1 MNLLQHEKS
10 PYLLQHA
17 ANPVQWYPWGRDAFL
32 RAETE
37 DKPVFLSIG
46 YSTCHWCHV
55 MAHESFE
62 DQMVAQALNQN
73 FIAVKVDREERPD
86 IDAVYM
92 DVCQSLTG
100 SGGWPLTI
108 IMTPEQKPF
117 FAGTYLPKTSRFG
130 ETGLLELL
138 ETVSTAWQNDRAQLL
153 AAGEEI
159 TQALRSAAAQP
170 VPFGNPS
177 WAFLQQAAE
186 LYQRRYDSAWGGFGA
201 APKFPSAHHLLFLLN
216 YSRQSGDSTAG
227 AMAEHT
233 LQQMYR
239 GGIFDHIGGGFSRYA
254 TDKRW
259 LVPHFEKMLYDNAL
273 LADSYLAA
281 CKLTGQPLYETITRR
296 ILDYVLS
303 ELTTADGAFICAQDA
318 DSQGVEGQYY
328 LLDTAEILDLLGPL
342 QGAEYNAW
350 YGLTEEG
357 HLDGLSIP
365 NLLSNPDYAQTPD
378 WFAEVQPRLYAYR
391 RQRSVLHADG
401 KVLTSWNGLMIA
413 AMARAGFFLE
423 EETYLQAALKAQRFI
438 HDHLS
443 AEDGRLF
450 LRWFDG
456 EAKYPGQLEDYAY
469 YGLALLAL
477 YEATWEVTY
486 LSQAMALTRWIFTL
500 FADEHQG
507 GFFLYAS
514 DSEALISRPKEAY
527 DGALPSGNAACALLL
542 TRLAHLTGDS
552 VFREAAFQQLGYLTG
567 ALAHYPAGSAYA
579 LQAILETLAP
589 APLIICTTSE
599 DKLSSAAQ
607 ALLRKQ
613 RQPLAVL
620 VKTPANAQSLAEC
633 IPALRD
639 YPLPAAGEAYY
650 LCKNGSCQAPVDTVQ
665 GLSALLTDL

>member
-1 MNLLQHEKS
+1 MNLLQREKS

-17 ANPVQWYPWGRDAFL
+17 ANPIHWYPWCVEAFQHDH
-32 RAETE
+32 AE
-37 DKPVFLSIG
+37 DKPIFLSIG

-62 DQMVAQALNQN
+62 DQTVAQALNQD
-73 FIAVKVDREERPD
+73 FIAIKVDREERPD

-92 DVCQSLTG
+92 AVCQSLTG

-117 FAGTYLPKTSRFG
+117 FAGTYLPRVSRFG

-138 ETVSTAWQNDRAQLL
+138 ASVKNLWQNDRTKLL
-153 AAGEEI
+153 EAGEEI
-159 TQALRSAAAQP
+159 TQALQRAATQP
-170 VPFGNPS
+170 VAPGQPS
-177 WAFLQQAAE
+177 WAFLSQAVA
-186 LYQRRYDSAWGGFGA
+186 LYQRRYDPTWGGFGP

-216 YSRQSGDSTAG
+216 YSRQTGDRTAS

-254 TDKRW
+254 TDNRW

-281 CKLTGQPLYETITRR
+281 SQLTEQPLYETITRR

-328 LLDTAEILDLLGPL
+328 LLDPAEILNLLGPI
-342 QGAEYNAW
+342 QGAMYNEW

-357 HLDGLSIP
+357 HLEGLSIP
-365 NLLSNPDYAQTPD
+365 NLLSNPHYAQTPD
-378 WFAEVQPRLYAYR
+378 WLEGIQPRLYTYR
-391 RQRSVLHADG
+391 KQRMALHTDG

-413 AMARAGFFLE
+413 TMARAGFVLGEEAYLE
-423 EETYLQAALKAQRFI
+423 AALKAQRFI
-438 HDHLS
+438 RDHLTTD
-443 AEDGRLF
+443 EGQLL

-456 EAKYPGQLEDYAY
+456 EAKYPGQLEDYTFYA
-469 YGLALLAL
+469 LALLTL
-477 YEATWEVTY
+477 YETTWEMNY
-486 LSQAMALTRWIFTL
+486 LSQAIALTHWLLTL
-500 FADEHQG
+500 FADEHQD
-507 GFFLYAS
+507 GFYLYAS

-542 TRLAHLTGDS
+542 TRLAHLTGNE
-552 VFREAAFQQLGYLTG
+552 VFREAATGQLRYLTG

-589 APLIICTTSE
+589 APLLICTTSTAE
-599 DKLSSAAQ
+599 LSLAAQ
-607 ALLRKQ
+607 TLLRKHH
-613 RQPLAVL
+613 QPLAVL
-620 VKTPANAQSLAEC
+620 VKTPANAQRLAEC
-633 IPALRD
+633 VPALAD
-639 YPLPAAGEAYY
+639 YPLPNSGEAFY
-650 LCKNGSCQAPVDTVQ
+650 LCIKGSCQSPVYTVQ
-665 GLSALLTDL
+665 ALSTLLTAQ